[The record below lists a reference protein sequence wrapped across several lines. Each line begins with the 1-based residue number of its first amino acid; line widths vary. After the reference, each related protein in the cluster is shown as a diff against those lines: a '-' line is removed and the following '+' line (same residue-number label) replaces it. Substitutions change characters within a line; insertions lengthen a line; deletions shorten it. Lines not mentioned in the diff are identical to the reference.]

1 MSRLLHLTRIPNRP
15 NPRNYFEYHY
25 VSLVVLDGKDYV
37 VDGTADQ
44 FFDNRRGPI
53 FMVKDKYVEFAGSL
67 GYEVKNIK
75 PHSTAVELYNFLI
88 SDEH

>member
-1 MSRLLHLTRIPNRP
+1 L
-15 NPRNYFEYHY
+15 NYYA
-25 VSLVVLDGKDYV
+25 GKLEKLKGD
-37 VDGTADQ
+37 TELAL
-44 FFDNRRGPI
+44 

>member
-1 MSRLLHLTRIPNRP
+1 
-15 NPRNYFEYHY
+15 
-25 VSLVVLDGKDYV
+25 VVLDGKDYV